1 MEIYNRTTGNARD
14 DDSLEE
20 MLTLYME
27 RSDRSWKEIKDALN
41 STTIKSSEFQNNK
54 KASRVLFFYEHTD
67 STLCKLAVPLIFY
80 HMCMLCI
87 VPDSR

>member
-1 MEIYNRTTGNARD
+1 MDNIKLMEIYNRTTRNARD

-41 STTIKSSEFQNNK
+41 TITIKSSEFQNNK
-54 KASRVLFFYEHTD
+54 KASTVYEHTD
-67 STLCKLAVPLIFY
+67 S
-80 HMCMLCI
+80 
-87 VPDSR
+87 